1 MMARVKKIKIKGFT
15 IIDNDIINDPRMH
28 LKALGLF
35 AYMWSKPDDWQF
47 YISEIATH
55 FKDGESAV
63 SSAMKELMEL
73 GYLKRTQNRKDGK
86 FSTYD
91 YVLQEIPKPEN
102 HSSVPKGDL
111 PKPEKPKSKKPIPEN
126 QGLLITDNTN
136 TDIPNTNKLLADAQ
150 HSFQEITTLW
160 QNNWG
165 FPNGIAQQDLTEWS
179 KEFGNDLVY
188 YCVEFALRHNVTARG
203 ADPYLNRKL
212 SDYRKQG
219 IKTVQ
224 AAIESDQRHEQ
235 QMSREYQQKSG
246 SRKRQP
252 INEGLPEWF
261 KKQQEQ
267 EEQSNKQHY
276 ERIDDS
282 GDPMPHD

>member
-1 MMARVKKIKIKGFT
+1 MARVKKIKIKGFT

-111 PKPEKPKSKKPIPEN
+111 PKPEKPKSEKPIPEN

-136 TDIPNTNKLLADAQ
+136 TDLNNTNKLLADAQ

-224 AAIESDQRHEQ
+224 AAIKSDQRHEQ

>member
-1 MMARVKKIKIKGFT
+1 MAIIRQKRKDRFLVVDNKIIEDKRLSF
-15 IIDNDIINDPRMH
+15 
-28 LKALGLF
+28 KARGLLI
-35 AYMWSKPDDWQF
+35 YMLSKPDDWKF
-47 YISEIATH
+47 WTSELVKRSA
-55 FKDGESAV
+55 KDGI
-63 SSAMKELMEL
+63 SSIRTALKELEAA
-73 GYLKRTQNRKDGK
+73 GYLIRKRERSSKGTFTSQDWIL
-86 FSTYD
+86 TD
-91 YVLQEIPKPEN
+91 KPAFQPQ
-102 HSSVPKGDL
+102 V
-111 PKPEKPKSKKPIPEN
+111 EKPHVDNPQVEKPHVDNRTLPN
-126 QGLLITDNTN
+126 TDFKPN

-150 HSFQEITTLW
+150 HSFQEITTIW

-246 SRKRQP
+246 SRKRAP
-252 INEGLPEWF
+252 INEPMPECF

-267 EEQSNKQHY
+267 ETKPQQHT
-276 ERIDDS
+276 EKIDDS
-282 GDPMPHD
+282 GDPMPHG

>member
-1 MMARVKKIKIKGFT
+1 MEQPSYYSILTANVRYDKELKANEKLLFSEITALSNRNGYCHATNKYFAQLYDKNSST
-15 IIDNDIINDPRMH
+15 ISDWINH
-28 LKALGLF
+28 LK
-35 AYMWSKPDDWQF
+35 QR
-47 YISEIATH
+47 
-55 FKDGESAV
+55 
-63 SSAMKELMEL
+63 
-73 GYLKRTQNRKDGK
+73 GYLKVVMIKDGK
-86 FSTYD
+86 QIKERRLFPISNPIRENPNTPSEKTVEGYSEKSE
-91 YVLQEIPKPEN
+91 YPIHKNPKEN
-102 HSSVPKGDL
+102 
-111 PKPEKPKSKKPIPEN
+111 
-126 QGLLITDNTN
+126 ITSINNTS
-136 TDIPNTNKLLADAQ
+136 TNKLLADAQ

-267 EEQSNKQHY
+267 EKQSNKQHY

>member
-1 MMARVKKIKIKGFT
+1 MPKIRKQYQKGFT
-15 IIDNDIINDPRMH
+15 TLDNTPLNDES
-28 LKALGLF
+28 LSWKAKGLF
-35 AYMWSKPDDWQF
+35 AYLWSKPDDWD
-47 YISEIATH
+47 YRVTEVARHAT
-55 FKDGESAV
+55 DGIGSTSTGV
-63 SSAMKELMEL
+63 NELEQA
-73 GYLKRTQNRKDGK
+73 GYLKRKQKNKNGVFGDSVWTLSEQPIFKNPLTGNPSSDNALTEEPYTENRKLLN
-86 FSTYD
+86 T
-91 YVLQEIPKPEN
+91 
-102 HSSVPKGDL
+102 DL
-111 PKPEKPKSKKPIPEN
+111 
-126 QGLLITDNTN
+126 LNTN
-136 TDIPNTNKLLADAQ
+136 STNKRTSKNKLLADAQ

-235 QMSREYQQKSG
+235 QMSREYQQKNNLAP
-246 SRKRQP
+246 RKP
-252 INEGLPEWF
+252 
-261 KKQQEQ
+261 KK
-267 EEQSNKQHY
+267 
-276 ERIDDS
+276 RIYD
-282 GDPMPHD
+282 

>member
-1 MMARVKKIKIKGFT
+1 MARVKKIKIKGFT

-111 PKPEKPKSKKPIPEN
+111 PKPEKPKSEKPIPEN

-136 TDIPNTNKLLADAQ
+136 TDLNNTNKLLADAQ

-235 QMSREYQQKSG
+235 QMSREYQQKSV

-252 INEGLPEWF
+252 INEGLPGWF
-261 KKQQEQ
+261 KKQQKQ
-267 EEQSNKQHY
+267 EEQPNKRHY

>member
-1 MMARVKKIKIKGFT
+1 MEQPSYYSILTANVRYDKKLKANEKLLFSEITALSNRNGYCHATNKYFAQLYDKNSST
-15 IIDNDIINDPRMH
+15 ISDWINH
-28 LKALGLF
+28 LK
-35 AYMWSKPDDWQF
+35 QR
-47 YISEIATH
+47 
-55 FKDGESAV
+55 
-63 SSAMKELMEL
+63 
-73 GYLKRTQNRKDGK
+73 GYLKVVMVKDGK
-86 FSTYD
+86 QIKERRLF
-91 YVLQEIPKPEN
+91 
-102 HSSVPKGDL
+102 
-111 PKPEKPKSKKPIPEN
+111 PISNPIRE
-126 QGLLITDNTN
+126 
-136 TDIPNTNKLLADAQ
+136 IPNTPSEKTVGGYSEKAEYPIHKNPKENITSINNTSKNKLLADAQ

-261 KKQQEQ
+261 KKQQE
-267 EEQSNKQHY
+267 EQLNKQHY

>member
-1 MMARVKKIKIKGFT
+1 MARVKKIKIKGFT

-136 TDIPNTNKLLADAQ
+136 TDLNNTNKLLADAQ

-224 AAIESDQRHEQ
+224 VAIESDQRHEQ

-267 EEQSNKQHY
+267 EKQSNKQHY

>member
-1 MMARVKKIKIKGFT
+1 MAIIRQKRKDRFLVVDNKIIEDKRLSF
-15 IIDNDIINDPRMH
+15 
-28 LKALGLF
+28 KARGLLI
-35 AYMWSKPDDWQF
+35 YMLSKPDDWKF
-47 YISEIATH
+47 WTSELVKRSA
-55 FKDGESAV
+55 KDGI
-63 SSAMKELMEL
+63 SSIRTALKELETA
-73 GYLKRTQNRKDGK
+73 GYLTRKRERSSKGTFTSQDWIL
-86 FSTYD
+86 TD
-91 YVLQEIPKPEN
+91 KPTFQPQ
-102 HSSVPKGDL
+102 V
-111 PKPEKPKSKKPIPEN
+111 EKPHVDKPQVEKPHVDN
-126 QGLLITDNTN
+126 HTLPNTDFKPN

-212 SDYRKQG
+212 SDYRKQE

-252 INEGLPEWF
+252 INEPMPECF

-267 EEQSNKQHY
+267 EIKPQQHY

>member
-1 MMARVKKIKIKGFT
+1 MAIIRQKRKERFS
-15 IIDNDIINDPRMH
+15 IIDNRVIEDKR
-28 LKALGLF
+28 LSWGARGLLE
-35 AYMWSKPDDWQF
+35 YMLSKPDDWKF
-47 YISEIATH
+47 YMSELISH
-55 FKDGESAV
+55 SDKDGRDKTYGY
-63 SSAMKELMEL
+63 MDELKKY
-73 GYLKRTQNRKDGK
+73 GYVTRKQKRNNNGK
-86 FSTYD
+86 FGNQDLIVNDSPLTGFPYTA
-91 YVLQEIPKPEN
+91 KPDTDSPDTVN
-102 HSSVPKGDL
+102 PTLLNTDF
-111 PKPEKPKSKKPIPEN
+111 KP
-126 QGLLITDNTN
+126 N

-261 KKQQEQ
+261 KKQQE
-267 EEQSNKQHY
+267 EQSNKQHY

>member
-1 MMARVKKIKIKGFT
+1 MEQPSYYSILTANVRY
-15 IIDNDIINDPRMH
+15 DPR
-28 LKALGLF
+28 LKNHADCKVL
-35 AYMWSKPDDWQF
+35 Y
-47 YISEIATH
+47 SEITALSNKQGYCHATNKY
-55 FKDGESAV
+55 FAKLYDRPVPTISKWINILKDC
-63 SSAMKELMEL
+63 
-73 GYLKRTQNRKDGK
+73 GYLKVVMIKDGK
-86 FSTYD
+86 QIKERHIYPISTPINADVNTYSNEREEGINSNIKAPINAD
-91 YVLQEIPKPEN
+91 VKEN
-102 HSSVPKGDL
+102 
-111 PKPEKPKSKKPIPEN
+111 
-126 QGLLITDNTN
+126 ITSINT
-136 TDIPNTNKLLADAQ
+136 TSTNKLLADAQ

-282 GDPMPHD
+282 GDPMPND